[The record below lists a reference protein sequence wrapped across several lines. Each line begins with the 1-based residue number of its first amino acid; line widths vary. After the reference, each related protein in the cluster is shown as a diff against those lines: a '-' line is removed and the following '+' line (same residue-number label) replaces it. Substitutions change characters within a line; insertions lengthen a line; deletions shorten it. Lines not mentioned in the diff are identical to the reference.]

1 MVQTIQAKDITLRGL
16 ENEFGLLPSKNK
28 NFFTEWVDN
37 LPQITSEEQHFLD
50 GVKEEYLH
58 LIERRPM
65 LEDLVKMV
73 VLSPLLKLAG
83 FYRPPYEIET
93 EKSVTISDKDEDGVI
108 VQGKIDILVLQ
119 SELWVVVIESK
130 RPLFSL
136 DIAIPQILAYMLA
149 NPHCD
154 KPTFGFI
161 SNGSHFRFIK
171 LTKQDTPQYA
181 LSDEFTLYRRGN
193 ELYSVLSILKRLGE
207 LVVR

>member
-16 ENEFGLLPSKNK
+16 ENEFSLLPSKNK
-28 NFFTEWVDN
+28 NFFTEWADN

-73 VLSPLLKLAG
+73 VISPLLKLAG

-93 EKSVTISDKDEDGVI
+93 EKSVTISDEDEDGVI

-149 NPHCD
+149 NPHSD

>member
-16 ENEFGLLPSKNK
+16 ENEFSLLPSKNK
-28 NFFTEWVDN
+28 NFFTEWADN

-73 VLSPLLKLAG
+73 VISPLLKLAG

-93 EKSVTISDKDEDGVI
+93 EKSVTISDEDEDGAI
-108 VQGKIDILVLQ
+108 VQGKIDIVLQ

-149 NPHCD
+149 NPHSD

>member
-16 ENEFGLLPSKNK
+16 EKEFGLLPSKNK
-28 NFFTEWVDN
+28 NFFTEWADN

-119 SELWVVVIESK
+119 SELWVVVLESK

-149 NPHCD
+149 NPHSD
-154 KPTFGFI
+154 KSTFGFI